1 VGQSGNQVGDQGANK
16 SEALKQNQSV
26 QQLDLVR
33 FILKALCVLNAS
45 CCGARAITRA
55 VQGRNQ
61 VSVAATCY
69 LISCIVHN
77 AQFTDVNLDHAP
89 SACVGTAA
97 WGNAGLCLCP
107 PVKLWLCGGS
117 SPCPSSEYVVFAR
130 FFGNRSARV
139 P

>member
-1 VGQSGNQVGDQGANK
+1 MRQSGNQVGDEGANAI

-33 FILKALCVLNAS
+33 FIFEVLCVLNAR
-45 CCGARAITRA
+45 CCNARVITRA

-97 WGNAGLCLCP
+97 WGNAGLPVP
-107 PVKLWLCGGS
+107 P
-117 SPCPSSEYVVFAR
+117 SEVVALRWKFTLS
-130 FFGNRSARV
+130 FIRV
-139 P
+139 RRVCAPFWKP